1 MASAAVAAG
10 TQDQLANED
19 YTVGWI
25 CALTTEYVAAQV
37 FLDQE
42 HMPPTFTA
50 THDNNDYTLG
60 RIGQHN
66 VVIAILP
73 GGEYGIASAATVGR
87 DMLHTFP
94 NIRIGLM
101 VGIGGGAPT
110 SKHDIRL
117 GDVVVSEP
125 RDGLAGV
132 FQYDYGKNIQDQP
145 FHKTGFL
152 APPPPILLTATSGL
166 RAKYERYGHSIHQDI
181 MTRLVAEKRLKRKY
195 SRPAADTDCLYRS
208 HVIHSQSESSCLDN
222 CGRDAQSV
230 SIRTA
235 RDEDEDDPAIHYGL
249 IASANQLMKDAKLRD
264 QYANEKG
271 VLCFEM
277 EAAGLVNHFPCL
289 IIRGICDYADSHKNK
304 EWQGYAA
311 MTAAAYARDLLY
323 KISPKK
329 VEGEKKLVELVENI
343 SEAIRTTS
351 EVVTRIESTVA
362 KDEDDKIL
370 NWLTPTPIDY
380 GSQYS
385 DLLKVRQLGTGQW
398 FLESTQYQTW
408 LATQKQTL
416 FCPGIPGAGKTILAS
431 IAISDLFHRFER
443 VKDVGI
449 AYIYCN
455 FQSQEKQKIDH
466 LLASLLRQLAQRW
479 PYLPQ
484 EVKFLYDNHKVK
496 QTKPSVDEISNALQS
511 VARLYSRVF
520 IVIDAL
526 DECETECRS
535 TFLSQMFSLQAGT
548 TANILAT
555 SRPIRTIEKDFKG
568 RSDMVKIS
576 ARDED
581 VERCLDND
589 MKTLPLLGKDNEGL
603 SEKSKQDL
611 RTKIRTT
618 IVEGVN
624 GMFLLARLQ
633 LASLIDKTTVYEV
646 NTALE
651 SLPKGRNALSQA
663 YGLTMERIRDQRP
676 GFRYLAERVLTLL
689 TCARR
694 PLSTSELKDALA
706 VTEGDASLDKTK
718 RGHTSII
725 VSVCAGLVTVD
736 ADSDIIRL
744 VHKTTREYLANHMNC
759 ILPQYA
765 LATIA
770 NPMEIDDEENRIAM
784 AKAHQSFAIIC
795 VTYLLFDVFE
805 SGSCQT
811 GTELKE
817 RLQLHQLYD
826 YAAHNWGHHAREAST
841 YCPSFKRFLNDS
853 PKREASIQV
862 LIPND
867 LSLMVKYSIMV
878 RQRVTGLHLA
888 AYFGIT
894 ETVRILL
901 EDCQNI
907 DQRDQSDKTP
917 LIYAAESG
925 RESIVRLLLATEKV
939 DINAKDH
946 CGQTPLTYA
955 AKSGYESIIRLLL
968 ATEKVDINAKDH
980 CGQTPLTYAAKS
992 GYESIIR
999 LLLATEKVHVT
1010 EKDFFSQTPLLYAV
1024 ERGHEAIVK
1033 LLLATEKVQF
1043 NVEDNGGWTPLL
1055 CAVER
1060 GHEAIV
1066 KLLLATEKVQVN
1078 AGDDGGRTPL
1088 SYAAGDGHEAIV
1100 KLLLATEKV
1109 QVNAGDKRGR
1119 TPLWYAANNEHE
1131 GIVKLL
1137 RAAEK
1142 ADANAGDDR
1151 GRTPLSYAAEDGH
1164 KDIVKLL
1171 LATEKV
1177 QVNAGDKRG
1186 QTPLWYA
1193 AENGHEGIVKLLLA
1207 AEKAD
1212 ANAKNDSS
1220 QTDKPD

>member
-10 TQDQLANED
+10 TQNQLANED

-50 THDNNDYTLG
+50 AHDNNDYTLG
-60 RIGQHN
+60 SIGEHN

-94 NIRIGLM
+94 NVRIGLM

-110 SKHDIRL
+110 LKHDIRL
-117 GDVVVSEP
+117 GDIVVSEP

-166 RAKYERYGHSIHQDI
+166 RAKYERYGHSIHQDV
-181 MTRLVAEKRLKRKY
+181 MTRLVAEKRLKKKY

-208 HVIHSQSESSCLDN
+208 HVIHPQREGSCLDN
-222 CGRDAQSV
+222 CGRDAQSM

-249 IASANQLMKDAKLRD
+249 IASASQLMKDAKLRD
-264 QYANEKG
+264 QYATEKG

-323 KISPKK
+323 KISPKR
-329 VEGEKKLVELVENI
+329 VEGEKKLIELVENI

-385 DLLKVRQLGTGQW
+385 DLLKVRQPETGQW
-398 FLESTQYQTW
+398 FLDSTQYQTW

-431 IAISDLFHRFER
+431 IVIGHLFHRFESVR
-443 VKDVGI
+443 DVGI

-466 LLASLLRQLAQRW
+466 LLASLLRQLAQRR
-479 PYLPQ
+479 PSLPH
-484 EVKFLYDNHKVK
+484 EVKFLYDNHKIK

-520 IVIDAL
+520 IIIDAL

-535 TFLSQMFSLQAGT
+535 TFLSHMFSLQAGT

-555 SRPIRTIEKDFKG
+555 SRPIQTIEKDFGG
-568 RSDMVKIS
+568 RSEMVKIS

-589 MKTLPLLGKDNEGL
+589 MKTLPLLGKDNKGL
-603 SEKSKQDL
+603 SEKIKQSL
-611 RTKIRTT
+611 RTRIRTT

-633 LASLIDKTTVYEV
+633 LASLVDKTTVYELS
-646 NTALE
+646 TALE
-651 SLPKGRNALSQA
+651 SLPKGQNALSQA
-663 YGLTMERIRDQRP
+663 YGLTIKRIRDQRP

-694 PLSTSELKDALA
+694 LLRTSELQDALA
-706 VTEGDASLDKTK
+706 VTEGDASLDESK
-718 RGHTSII
+718 REHTNII
-725 VSVCAGLVTVD
+725 VAVCAGLVTVD
-736 ADSDIIRL
+736 ADRDIIRL
-744 VHKTTREYLANHMNC
+744 VHETTREYLASHMNC
-759 ILPQYA
+759 IAPQDA
-765 LATIA
+765 LTNIE
-770 NPMEIDDEENRIAM
+770 NPMETDDEENTIAM
-784 AKAHQSFAIIC
+784 AKAHRTFAIIC
-795 VTYLLFDVFE
+795 VTYLSFCVFE
-805 SGSCQT
+805 SGFCKT
-811 GTELKE
+811 DDEFEE
-817 RLQLHQLYD
+817 RQQLNQLYA
-826 YAAHNWGHHAREAST
+826 YAAHSWGYHAREAWT
-841 YCPSFKRFLNDS
+841 YFPSIKCFLFDAPQLEAS
-853 PKREASIQV
+853 SQALWATPGLRPPKRSQLV
-862 LIPND
+862 P
-867 LSLMVKYSIMV
+867 K
-878 RQRVTGLHLA
+878 RGTGLHLA
-888 AYFGIT
+888 AYLG
-894 ETVRILL
+894 L
-901 EDCQNI
+901 EDGVRLLLKDRQNK
-907 DQRDQSDKTP
+907 DQKDSHSKTP
-917 LIYAAESG
+917 LMYAAESG
-925 RESIVRLLLATEKV
+925 CESIVRLLLAMKKV

-946 CGQTPLTYA
+946 DDRTPFFIAVMNGHKSIIELLLATGKVHVNAKDNHGRPPLSYA
-955 AKSGYESIIRLLL
+955 AERGYEAVVKLLL
-968 ATEKVDINAKDH
+968 ATEKAYVDEQDAY
-980 CGQTPLTYAAKS
+980 GA
-992 GYESIIR
+992 
-999 LLLATEKVHVT
+999 
-1010 EKDFFSQTPLLYAV
+1010 TPLLYAAR
-1024 ERGHEAIVK
+1024 EGHEAIVK
-1033 LLLATEKVQF
+1033 LLLATKQVDV
-1043 NVEDNGGWTPLL
+1043 NVKSLS
-1055 CAVER
+1055 
-1060 GHEAIV
+1060 
-1066 KLLLATEKVQVN
+1066 
-1078 AGDDGGRTPL
+1078 GRTPL
-1088 SYAAGDGHEAIV
+1088 
-1100 KLLLATEKV
+1100 
-1109 QVNAGDKRGR
+1109 RC
-1119 TPLWYAANNEHE
+1119 AAN
-1131 GIVKLL
+1131 
-1137 RAAEK
+1137 
-1142 ADANAGDDR
+1142 
-1151 GRTPLSYAAEDGH
+1151 
-1164 KDIVKLL
+1164 
-1171 LATEKV
+1171 
-1177 QVNAGDKRG
+1177 
-1186 QTPLWYA
+1186 
-1193 AENGHEGIVKLLLA
+1193 NGHEGIVKLLLA

-1212 ANAKNDSS
+1212 ANAKNGSS
-1220 QTDKPD
+1220 RTDKPD

>member
-10 TQDQLANED
+10 TQNQLANED

-50 THDNNDYTLG
+50 AHDNNDYTLG
-60 RIGQHN
+60 SIGEHN

-94 NIRIGLM
+94 NVRIGLM

-110 SKHDIRL
+110 LKHDIRL
-117 GDVVVSEP
+117 GDIVVSEP

-166 RAKYERYGHSIHQDI
+166 RAKYERYGHSIHQDV
-181 MTRLVAEKRLKRKY
+181 MTRLVAEKRLKKKY

-208 HVIHSQSESSCLDN
+208 HVIHPQREGSCLDN
-222 CGRDAQSV
+222 CGRDAQSM

-264 QYANEKG
+264 QYATEKG

-323 KISPKK
+323 KISPKR
-329 VEGEKKLVELVENI
+329 VEGEKKLIELVENI

-385 DLLKVRQLGTGQW
+385 DLLKVRQPETGQW
-398 FLESTQYQTW
+398 FLDSTQYQTW

-431 IAISDLFHRFER
+431 IVIDDLFHRFESVR
-443 VKDVGI
+443 DVGI

-466 LLASLLRQLAQRW
+466 LLASLLRQLAQRR
-479 PYLPQ
+479 PSLPQ
-484 EVKFLYDNHKVK
+484 EVKFLYDNHKIK

-511 VARLYSRVF
+511 VARLYPRVF
-520 IVIDAL
+520 IIIDAL

-535 TFLSQMFSLQAGT
+535 TFLSHMFSLQAGT

-555 SRPIRTIEKDFKG
+555 SRPIQTIEKDFGG
-568 RSDMVKIS
+568 RSEMVKIS
-576 ARDED
+576 ARDDD

-589 MKTLPLLGKDNEGL
+589 MKTLPLLGKDNKGL
-603 SEKSKQDL
+603 SEKSKQSL
-611 RTKIRTT
+611 RTRIRTT

-624 GMFLLARLQ
+624 GIRLLR
-633 LASLIDKTTVYEV
+633 
-646 NTALE
+646 
-651 SLPKGRNALSQA
+651 
-663 YGLTMERIRDQRP
+663 
-676 GFRYLAERVLTLL
+676 
-689 TCARR
+689 
-694 PLSTSELKDALA
+694 TSELQDALA
-706 VTEGDASLDKTK
+706 VTEGDASLDESK
-718 RGHTSII
+718 RGHTNII

-744 VHKTTREYLANHMNC
+744 VHETTREYLASHMNC
-759 ILPQYA
+759 IAPQDD
-765 LATIA
+765 LLTVA
-770 NPMEIDDEENRIAM
+770 NPMETDDEENTIAM
-784 AKAHQSFAIIC
+784 AKAHRTFAIIC
-795 VTYLLFDVFE
+795 VTYLSFGVFE
-805 SGSCQT
+805 SGFCE
-811 GTELKE
+811 TEAEFIE
-817 RLQLHQLYD
+817 RQHLNQFYS
-826 YAAHNWGHHAREAST
+826 YAAHSWGYHAREAST
-841 YCPSFKRFLNDS
+841 YCPSIKCFLLDS
-853 PKREASIQV
+853 PKVEASSQALLATEGLWSPKRSQLV
-862 LIPND
+862 P
-867 LSLMVKYSIMV
+867 K
-878 RQRVTGLHLA
+878 RVTGLHLA
-888 AYFGIT
+888 AYLGL
-894 ETVRILL
+894 EDAVRILL
-901 EDCQNI
+901 EDWQDI
-907 DQRDQSDKTP
+907 DQRDSYDKTP
-917 LIYAAESG
+917 LMYAAETG
-925 RESIVRLLLATEKV
+925 YESIVRLLLAMETV
-939 DINAKDH
+939 DVNAKAYN
-946 CGQTPLTYA
+946 GWTPLAIA
-955 AKSGYESIIRLLL
+955 AMNGHKSIIELLL
-968 ATEKVDINAKDH
+968 ATGKVHVDAKDNY
-980 CGQTPLTYAAKS
+980 GRSPFSYAAES
-992 GYESIIR
+992 GYEAIFK
-999 LLLATEKVHVT
+999 LLLATEKVHVD
-1010 EKDFFSQTPLLYAV
+1010 EKDAYGATPLLYAAQG
-1024 ERGHEAIVK
+1024 GHEAIFKLLLATEKVCVDEKDAYGATPLLYAAQGGHKAIVK
-1033 LLLATEKVQF
+1033 LLLATKQVDV
-1043 NVEDNGGWTPLL
+1043 NVKSF
-1055 CAVER
+1055 A
-1060 GHEAIV
+1060 
-1066 KLLLATEKVQVN
+1066 
-1078 AGDDGGRTPL
+1078 
-1088 SYAAGDGHEAIV
+1088 
-1100 KLLLATEKV
+1100 
-1109 QVNAGDKRGR
+1109 GR
-1119 TPLWYAANNEHE
+1119 TPLWYAAN
-1131 GIVKLL
+1131 
-1137 RAAEK
+1137 
-1142 ADANAGDDR
+1142 
-1151 GRTPLSYAAEDGH
+1151 
-1164 KDIVKLL
+1164 
-1171 LATEKV
+1171 
-1177 QVNAGDKRG
+1177 
-1186 QTPLWYA
+1186 
-1193 AENGHEGIVKLLLA
+1193 NGHEGIVKLLLA

-1212 ANAKNDSS
+1212 ANAKNGSS
-1220 QTDKPD
+1220 QTENPD